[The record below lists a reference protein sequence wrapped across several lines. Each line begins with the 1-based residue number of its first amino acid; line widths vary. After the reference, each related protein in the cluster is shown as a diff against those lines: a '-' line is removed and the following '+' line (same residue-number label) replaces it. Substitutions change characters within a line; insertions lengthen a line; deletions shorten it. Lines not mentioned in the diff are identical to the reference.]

1 MKNKSIGDDY
11 KLKNPHVNLFYR
23 AMRITTFLLFF
34 CSFCAL
40 ADNVNSQT
48 AKVTIKRSNVTLL
61 DVLNEI
67 ENQTNYLFIYSND
80 INVKRPVSINV
91 NAKAVN
97 SVLAK
102 LFAGKDV
109 AYQMEGT
116 HIVLTKTEKS
126 LNEVSV
132 QQQSKRMENI
142 TGVVLDEAGEP
153 IIGASVKVQNTTI
166 GTITDLEG
174 KFKLELPAKSVIEI
188 SFIGYRT
195 KTVVVGK
202 EKHISIYME
211 EDTKALDE
219 VIVVGYGTTSKR
231 KTTAAIASV
240 NAEDIAKVPTA
251 NITQSLA
258 GRAPGLIVN
267 TSGGGIN
274 NYSSISIRGGATPL
288 FVIDD
293 VICEERDF
301 RNLNPEDVEQMS
313 VLKDAASTAVYGAR
327 AANGV
332 IVVTTKRGK
341 TGKPVINFNTKLTYT
356 PNLNTSRLN
365 LLNSEEKVDL
375 ELQLLKEARFDILWG
390 LTDPIPVFPEK
401 GKVAAIMK
409 QYNLIDIY
417 KEQGWNGLTPEAQ
430 NAINKLKT
438 INTDWNDIL
447 FRDAFTQEY
456 NFSISGGSEKVTY
469 YNSLGYV
476 KENGNVPGVS
486 MSRFNLTSK
495 TSYQINKILKIGMSI
510 FANRRKNNTFMTD
523 TYGLINPIYYSRIA
537 NPYFAPFDEQGN
549 YLYDYDVV
557 RSNETDEKQGFNI
570 FEERAN
576 TNKESVTTAI
586 NSIFDVQLRFNDQWK
601 VYSQIGVQ
609 WDQLSQEE
617 YAGINSY
624 NIRNIREN
632 NKYWKDG
639 VQTYLIPEGGM
650 LKTTNSTTSQLTWK
664 IQGEYKN
671 TFGDIHDIQ
680 IMAGSEIRKNWADNQ
695 ASTGYGYDPKKLTFQ
710 NLIFKDEAQAND
722 WNLKTKSYK
731 ENAFASFFANGSY
744 TLMNRY
750 TLGGSVRMDGSD
762 LFGVDK
768 KYRFLP
774 IYSVS
779 GLWRL
784 SNESFI
790 RQYKWIDNL
799 ALRLSYG
806 LQGNIDKGTSPF
818 LVGKYDNVNILPG
831 YSEENIIINSA
842 PNSKLRWEKTAS
854 YNLGIDFSVLNQ
866 AINLSVDYYYRKGTD
881 LIGSKALALEN
892 GFTNMSINWA
902 SMENKG
908 VEINLQTR
916 NITTKNFSWYTTFN
930 FAYNQNKVLKVLTDK
945 SQVTPSLEGYPVG
958 AIFALKTKGIN
969 PDTGQIY
976 LENKEGKAVTVE
988 ELFRMTSNE
997 DGLGT
1002 YQIGPSTEEQ
1012 RDFYSYVGT
1021 SDAPY
1026 TGGFL
1031 NTFNYRNWEL
1041 NLNFS
1046 YNFGAH
1052 VKTTPSY
1059 NVSDLDPGRNMNRD
1073 ILDRWTPENTTGKF
1087 PALATYN
1094 YNPADYYLFST
1105 RNDIYRSL
1113 DIWVKKLSFVRLQNI
1128 RLAYRVPSEWLHK
1141 LSIGGATV
1149 GLEARNLF
1157 VISSNYDNYMD
1168 PESMGNL
1175 YSTPVPKSITFNLS
1189 LNF

>member
-1 MKNKSIGDDY
+1 
-11 KLKNPHVNLFYR
+11 
-23 AMRITTFLLFF
+23 
-34 CSFCAL
+34 
-40 ADNVNSQT
+40 
-48 AKVTIKRSNVTLL
+48 
-61 DVLNEI
+61 
-67 ENQTNYLFIYSND
+67 
-80 INVKRPVSINV
+80 
-91 NAKAVN
+91 
-97 SVLAK
+97 
-102 LFAGKDV
+102 
-109 AYQMEGT
+109 MEGT
-116 HIVLTKTEKS
+116 DI
-126 LNEVSV
+126 
-132 QQQSKRMENI
+132 
-142 TGVVLDEAGEP
+142 P
-153 IIGASVKVQNTTI
+153 
-166 GTITDLEG
+166 
-174 KFKLELPAKSVIEI
+174 EI
-188 SFIGYRT
+188 N
-195 KTVVVGK
+195 K
-202 EKHISIYME
+202 
-211 EDTKALDE
+211 DND
-219 VIVVGYGTTSKR
+219 
-231 KTTAAIASV
+231 
-240 NAEDIAKVPTA
+240 ND
-251 NITQSLA
+251 
-258 GRAPGLIVN
+258 IVN
-267 TSGGGIN
+267 MSQ
-274 NYSSISIRGGATPL
+274 SSIAGLSPNDIESIT
-288 FVIDD
+288 I
-293 VICEERDF
+293 
-301 RNLNPEDVEQMS
+301 
-313 VLKDAASTAVYGAR
+313 LKDAAATAIYGAR

-790 RQYKWIDNL
+790 RQYKWVDNL

-806 LQGNIDKGTSPF
+806 LQGNIDIDCISVSKQCR
-818 LVGKYDNVNILPG
+818 
-831 YSEENIIINSA
+831 IN
-842 PNSKLRWEKTAS
+842 KCC
-854 YNLGIDFSVLNQ
+854 
-866 AINLSVDYYYRKGTD
+866 
-881 LIGSKALALEN
+881 
-892 GFTNMSINWA
+892 
-902 SMENKG
+902 
-908 VEINLQTR
+908 
-916 NITTKNFSWYTTFN
+916 
-930 FAYNQNKVLKVLTDK
+930 
-945 SQVTPSLEGYPVG
+945 
-958 AIFALKTKGIN
+958 
-969 PDTGQIY
+969 
-976 LENKEGKAVTVE
+976 
-988 ELFRMTSNE
+988 
-997 DGLGT
+997 
-1002 YQIGPSTEEQ
+1002 
-1012 RDFYSYVGT
+1012 
-1021 SDAPY
+1021 
-1026 TGGFL
+1026 
-1031 NTFNYRNWEL
+1031 
-1041 NLNFS
+1041 
-1046 YNFGAH
+1046 
-1052 VKTTPSY
+1052 
-1059 NVSDLDPGRNMNRD
+1059 
-1073 ILDRWTPENTTGKF
+1073 
-1087 PALATYN
+1087 
-1094 YNPADYYLFST
+1094 
-1105 RNDIYRSL
+1105 
-1113 DIWVKKLSFVRLQNI
+1113 
-1128 RLAYRVPSEWLHK
+1128 
-1141 LSIGGATV
+1141 
-1149 GLEARNLF
+1149 
-1157 VISSNYDNYMD
+1157 
-1168 PESMGNL
+1168 
-1175 YSTPVPKSITFNLS
+1175 
-1189 LNF
+1189 

>member
-1 MKNKSIGDDY
+1 M
-11 KLKNPHVNLFYR
+11 
-23 AMRITTFLLFF
+23 
-34 CSFCAL
+34 
-40 ADNVNSQT
+40 Q
-48 AKVTIKRSNVTLL
+48 
-61 DVLNEI
+61 
-67 ENQTNYLFIYSND
+67 
-80 INVKRPVSINV
+80 
-91 NAKAVN
+91 
-97 SVLAK
+97 
-102 LFAGKDV
+102 AGKDT
-109 AYQMEGT
+109 YR
-116 HIVLTKTEKS
+116 IVL
-126 LNEVSV
+126 
-132 QQQSKRMENI
+132 Q
-142 TGVVLDEAGEP
+142 
-153 IIGASVKVQNTTI
+153 ASSHTL
-166 GTITDLEG
+166 GD
-174 KFKLELPAKSVIEI
+174 
-188 SFIGYRT
+188 
-195 KTVVVGK
+195 VVV
-202 EKHISIYME
+202 
-211 EDTKALDE
+211 T
-219 VIVVGYGTTSKR
+219 GYQELERR
-231 KTTAAIASV
+231 KLTAAIAKV
-240 NAEDIAKVPTA
+240 DVTDGMVGAAKSIDQA
-251 NITQSLA
+251 LA
-258 GRAPGLIVN
+258 GQIAGVAVTTTSGAPGAPARIRIRGTASLNGTQDPLWVLDGIPLEGTDIPEINKDNDNDIVN
-267 TSGGGIN
+267 MSQ
-274 NYSSISIRGGATPL
+274 SSIAGLSPNDIESIT
-288 FVIDD
+288 I
-293 VICEERDF
+293 
-301 RNLNPEDVEQMS
+301 
-313 VLKDAASTAVYGAR
+313 LKDAAATAIYGAR

-624 NIRNIREN
+624 NIRNIRET
-632 NKYWKDG
+632 NKYWKNG

-680 IMAGSEIRKNWADNQ
+680 IMAGSEIRKNWVDNQ

-790 RQYKWIDNL
+790 RQYKWVDNL

-818 LVGKYDNVNILPG
+818 LVGKYD
-831 YSEENIIINSA
+831 
-842 PNSKLRWEKTAS
+842 
-854 YNLGIDFSVLNQ
+854 
-866 AINLSVDYYYRKGTD
+866 
-881 LIGSKALALEN
+881 
-892 GFTNMSINWA
+892 FT
-902 SMENKG
+902 
-908 VEINLQTR
+908 
-916 NITTKNFSWYTTFN
+916 
-930 FAYNQNKVLKVLTDK
+930 
-945 SQVTPSLEGYPVG
+945 
-958 AIFALKTKGIN
+958 
-969 PDTGQIY
+969 
-976 LENKEGKAVTVE
+976 
-988 ELFRMTSNE
+988 
-997 DGLGT
+997 
-1002 YQIGPSTEEQ
+1002 
-1012 RDFYSYVGT
+1012 
-1021 SDAPY
+1021 
-1026 TGGFL
+1026 
-1031 NTFNYRNWEL
+1031 
-1041 NLNFS
+1041 
-1046 YNFGAH
+1046 
-1052 VKTTPSY
+1052 
-1059 NVSDLDPGRNMNRD
+1059 
-1073 ILDRWTPENTTGKF
+1073 
-1087 PALATYN
+1087 
-1094 YNPADYYLFST
+1094 
-1105 RNDIYRSL
+1105 
-1113 DIWVKKLSFVRLQNI
+1113 RLQ
-1128 RLAYRVPSEWLHK
+1128 
-1141 LSIGGATV
+1141 
-1149 GLEARNLF
+1149 
-1157 VISSNYDNYMD
+1157 
-1168 PESMGNL
+1168 
-1175 YSTPVPKSITFNLS
+1175 
-1189 LNF
+1189 